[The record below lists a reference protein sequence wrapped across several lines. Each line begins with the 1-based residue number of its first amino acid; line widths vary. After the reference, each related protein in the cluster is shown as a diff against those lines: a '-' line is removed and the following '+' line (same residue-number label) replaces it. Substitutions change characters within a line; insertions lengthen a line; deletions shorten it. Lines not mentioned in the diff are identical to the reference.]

1 MPDPLPEHL
10 SALRVYQFTEELMSK
25 APTPG
30 GGGTAALIGSLAASL
45 AAMATNLT
53 IGKKKF
59 LPFEQDHLSI
69 IAETNMLRLR
79 LLELMDEDAA
89 AFAPLSRVYAL
100 DKDSPGYAD
109 QLETATLNA
118 CKAPCEMMDCCCKL
132 ISILEDLRGKC
143 SVLLLSD
150 VGCAALAACC
160 ALESASMN
168 VFVNTRMLPGC
179 TEAEAMSTK
188 AQAMLEEYLP
198 RARAVAD
205 SVMNYLRT
213 TK

>member
-1 MPDPLPEHL
+1 MPDPLPDHL

-118 CKAPCEMMDCCCKL
+118 CKAPCEMMDCSCKL
-132 ISILEDLRGKC
+132 ISMHTGGPAREVQRSSALGCGLRRPRR
-143 SVLLLSD
+143 LLRFGIRLHECLCKHAD
-150 VGCAALAACC
+150 
-160 ALESASMN
+160 ASW
-168 VFVNTRMLPGC
+168 LYGSGSPEYEGPGHAGGISPPCPGC
-179 TEAEAMSTK
+179 
-188 AQAMLEEYLP
+188 
-198 RARAVAD
+198 R
-205 SVMNYLRT
+205 
-213 TK
+213 

>member
-1 MPDPLPEHL
+1 MPDSLPDRL
-10 SALRVYQFTEELMSK
+10 SALAVYTFTEELMSK

-30 GGGTAALIGSLAASL
+30 GGGTAALIGSLAAAL

-53 IGKKKF
+53 IGKKNF
-59 LPFEQDHLSI
+59 LAYEQDHLNI
-69 IAETNMLRLR
+69 ISETNTLRLR

-89 AFAPLSRVYAL
+89 AFEPLSRVYAL
-100 DKDSPGYAD
+100 DKSSPGYAA
-109 QLETATLNA
+109 QLEAATLNA
-118 CKAPCEMMDCCCKL
+118 CRAPFEMMECCCRL
-132 ISILEDLRGKC
+132 VSILEDLRGKC

-160 ALESASMN
+160 ALESASIN

-179 TEAEAMSTK
+179 TEAETLSTK

-205 SVMNYLRT
+205 SVMNHMRT

>member
-1 MPDPLPEHL
+1 MPDSSPDHL
-10 SALRVYQFTEELMSK
+10 SALGVYQFTEELMSK

-30 GGGTAALIGSLAASL
+30 GGGAAALIGSLAAAL

-53 IGKKKF
+53 IGKKKY
-59 LPFEQDHLSI
+59 LPFEQDHLYI

-89 AFAPLSRVYAL
+89 AFEPLSRVSSM
-100 DKDSPGYAD
+100 DKSTPGYAE
-109 QLETATLNA
+109 QLESATINA
-118 CKAPCEMMDCCCKL
+118 CKAPFEMMECCCSL
-132 ISILEDLRGKC
+132 ITILEDLRGKC

-150 VGCAALAACC
+150 GGCAALAARC

-168 VFVNTRMLPGC
+168 VFVNTRMLPAC
-179 TEAEAMSTK
+179 AEAITLSTK

>member
-1 MPDPLPEHL
+1 MSDSLAGRL
-10 SALRVYQFTEELMSK
+10 SALGVCQFTGELSSK

-30 GGGTAALIGSLAASL
+30 GGGASALIGSLAASL
-45 AAMATNLT
+45 GAMAANLT

-59 LPFEQDHLSI
+59 LPYEQDHLRI
-69 IAETNMLRLR
+69 IAETDKLRLR

-89 AFAPLSRVYAL
+89 AFEPLSRVYSL
-100 DKDSPGYAD
+100 DKSMPGYAE

-118 CKAPCEMMDCCCKL
+118 CRAPFEMMECCCTL
-132 ISILEDLRGKC
+132 IALLEEFREKC

-150 VGCAALAACC
+150 VGCAALAARC

-168 VFVNTRMLPGC
+168 VFVNTRMLPESA
-179 TEAEAMSTK
+179 EAETLSKK

-198 RARAVAD
+198 RAQAVAD
-205 SVMNYLRT
+205 SVMTYLRT
-213 TK
+213 PK